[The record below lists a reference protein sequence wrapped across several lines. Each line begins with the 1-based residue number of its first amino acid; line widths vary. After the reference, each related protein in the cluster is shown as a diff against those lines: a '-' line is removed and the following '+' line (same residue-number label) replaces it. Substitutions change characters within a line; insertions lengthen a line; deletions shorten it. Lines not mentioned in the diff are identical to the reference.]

1 MRIIRGSLLVALPSA
16 HGVACSPGDSSPNG
30 AALAKP
36 PRYWSGTTAR
46 RKAAAEARD
55 TLVAGFADA

>member
-1 MRIIRGSLLVALPSA
+1 LLVALPSA
-16 HGVACSPGDSSPNG
+16 HGVACSTGDSSPNG